1 MKLTRPLFCS
11 TWLDFTPPPAEINES
26 YSGVRPRPPNT
37 AWKDKRAAKAAHSS
51 NNAGFKGLQRI
62 HVLTRSWSWSF
73 RILNFDNQW
82 HGSWLLI
89 LRLLLLLLLLL
100 DLNLTLVLNIPT
112 LGGDRLWNLRA
123 GEFQRNCWEGRRE
136 NVRLSP
142 TILIKRPSVNPL
154 IPVIRYN
161 Y

>member
-1 MKLTRPLFCS
+1 MHLQERITVILLEGFSMLNASPRQGKVPGTTSGRYLLLEIDPKDRQVDPAGCHSLPLLPHVWNDRDSDQVSKIPPDFKLWQWQE
-11 TWLDFTPPPAEINES
+11 TWIFFFFFLTW
-26 YSGVRPRPPNT
+26 
-37 AWKDKRAAKAAHSS
+37 AWH
-51 NNAGFKGLQRI
+51 
-62 HVLTRSWSWSF
+62 WSWSK
-73 RILNFDNQW
+73 L
-82 HGSWLLI
+82 
-89 LRLLLLLLLLL
+89 
-100 DLNLTLVLNIPT
+100 PT
-112 LGGDRLWNLRA
+112 LGGNRLWNLRA